1 MKIKTIL
8 FSAILAF
15 ASPAFAQTVLT
26 YSDHEPYGNM
36 RTRFINDVF
45 FKNVETE
52 SNGRIKIEA
61 HWGGE
66 IATAHKE
73 FEAIEEKRTDL
84 IVAVPEYN
92 EKRLPLHQLFKSFL
106 IGPSGNKQVETLRQI
121 YQDIPELTAEYEAN
135 GVKPVMIATGYPVA
149 FFSVNKL
156 DNLAQIK
163 GQTWRSASFW
173 HRDFLKNAGATP
185 TTSRWGQETYDKLA
199 NGEMHGLMVNI
210 DSAIDIKAYE
220 HTPYALVSKQMWLGH
235 IYPVVI
241 SLDRWNS
248 LDEQDRKAFEQ
259 AAEKSYGELG
269 AIMETNYTEM
279 LKKARSLGVTVRE
292 LSDDEVRQW
301 GKTSQYLQVQQ
312 NWANAKE
319 QEGVANVQSVL
330 EKLRNHIGEVRRS
343 NYLKTL
349 LQNLFKK

>member
-1 MKIKTIL
+1 M
-8 FSAILAF
+8 
-15 ASPAFAQTVLT
+15 P
-26 YSDHEPYGNM
+26 
-36 RTRFINDVF
+36 
-45 FKNVETE
+45 
-52 SNGRIKIEA
+52 
-61 HWGGE
+61 
-66 IATAHKE
+66 
-73 FEAIEEKRTDL
+73 
-84 IVAVPEYN
+84 
-92 EKRLPLHQLFKSFL
+92 
-106 IGPSGNKQVETLRQI
+106 
-121 YQDIPELTAEYEAN
+121 
-135 GVKPVMIATGYPVA
+135 

-173 HRDFLKNAGATP
+173 HRDFLKNTGATP

-248 LDEQDRKAFEQ
+248 LNEQDRKAFER

-269 AIMETNYTEM
+269 AIMDSNYTEM